1 LIIDKKGADYHNKMM
16 LEKAWENTPLLH
28 ALEDVN
34 IYPDI
39 SQDNLNIMLIKATRN
54 GEVQTVE
61 YVLKRGAD
69 VNHRPFLSSSEE
81 EWHILSKHAYKRTPL
96 IENAIQGFRYYSFDS
111 YNKYKK
117 LQISPQI
124 AEILLKAGADPDIT
138 DSEGKTALHYTI
150 GEHLFYYISDEDCFR
165 VIKEA
170 GLGKHMSGKKNNML

>member
-1 LIIDKKGADYHNKMM
+1 MM